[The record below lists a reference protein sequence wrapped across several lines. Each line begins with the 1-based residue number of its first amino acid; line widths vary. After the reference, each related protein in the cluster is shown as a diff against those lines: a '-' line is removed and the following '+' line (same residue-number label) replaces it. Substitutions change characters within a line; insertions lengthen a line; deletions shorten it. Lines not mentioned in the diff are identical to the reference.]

1 MPSRLLR
8 PLSHPVVSRSV
19 LRQVLAALCIAGSLL
34 MAGRPAVAG
43 EGILDVLDRSQS
55 LRLAQL
61 APVDPSDA
69 RARVLQASFQQVL
82 SVADGLG
89 ARPVSLLVVQG
100 PVVAETFHGRIIV
113 VNADVAAR
121 PEGERLF
128 VLAHELGHVVHADWA
143 AVGSVYQRHIPA
155 EVLQS
160 RTDAVA
166 ALLGREMSA
175 LSHEQELSADGYALQ
190 LIGRLGHGM
199 EAAVATFTRYGVQVD
214 SATHPGTRK
223 RIAAL
228 RLSAP

>member
-1 MPSRLLR
+1 MPSSLKA
-8 PLSHPVVSRSV
+8 P
-19 LRQVLAALCIAGSLL
+19 LAALLAACSLL
-34 MAGRPAVAG
+34 LAPTAAVA

-61 APVDPSDA
+61 SPVDADDA

-82 SVADGLG
+82 AAADGLAG
-89 ARPVSLLVVQG
+89 RTVSLQVVQG
-100 PVVAETFHGRIIV
+100 PVVAETFHGRLIV
-113 VNADVAAR
+113 VHADLALR

-128 VLAHELGHVVHADWA
+128 VLAHELGHVAHADWA
-143 AVGSVYQRHIPA
+143 AVGRVYQRHIPA

-166 ALLGREMSA
+166 GLLGRDMSA
-175 LSHEQELSADGYALQ
+175 LSHEQELGADAYALQ
-190 LIGRLGHGM
+190 LIARLGHGM
-199 EAAVATFTRYGVQVD
+199 EAAVAAFTRYGVQKD

-223 RIAAL
+223 RIVAL